1 MGYASSIEVVMMR
14 IWEDKVTIDC
24 WYNENFERKCHP
36 AWEKM
41 ADSIDENLPPGDY
54 EKAVNAIMRKYHA
67 KMIRPKTYPHYMR
80 FPNEKMACW
89 FLLEWS

>member
-1 MGYASSIEVVMMR
+1 MK

-24 WYNENFERKCHP
+24 WENRWTTDNHDQYRYCHP
-36 AWEKM
+36 CWEKM
-41 ADSIDENLPPGDY
+41 VDSIDENLEHGEY
-54 EKAVNAIMRKYHA
+54 EKAVNTILKKYKA